1 MLIDFG
7 CAARVGSMQDM
18 RVGTLAYRAPE
29 TVLGERLCDPAV
41 DVFAFG
47 LVLHEATTGTILLPA
62 FVDSSEFGQLIRTL
76 RVFGTGARSD
86 IDWAR
91 KLPDYSEF
99 LPAPR
104 LGRTRLLS
112 EEALRCCALDPRARC
127 TAAEAHAML
136 GFAAPARNELASA
149 DRERAIANA
158 GAGADLLVNYLARAT
173 HRACAA
179 ECAALSRAALR
190 IASCAETPWPRGTEA
205 DRCAERILL
214 RLTMV

>member
-1 MLIDFG
+1 LIDFG
-7 CAARVGSMQDM
+7 CAARAGSMQDM

-91 KLPDYSEF
+91 KLPDYSEL

-112 EEALRCCALDPRARC
+112 DEVLRCCALDPRARC
-127 TAAEAHAML
+127 SVAEVHAML
-136 GFAAPARNELASA
+136 GFEAPARSELETV

-173 HRACAA
+173 HRVCAA

-190 IASCAETPWPRGTEA
+190 IASCAEAPWPRGTEA

-214 RLTMV
+214 RITM